1 MRYSL
6 LISAVII
13 TATIASCGSSSS
25 EESSSTP
32 TTQTSMPA
40 TTVSTDTTIKPG
52 GVQPTQA
59 NPQLPAGTLQPIAP
73 VVASGAGLNP
83 KHGMPGHRCDIAEGA
98 PLNSSPTIPTAAK
111 PATATAVPAAQPIVV
126 TKNDPVMVNPAV
138 TKNQVVTAAGM
149 NPEHGK
155 PGHRCDI
162 AVGAPLNSKPTVATP
177 APTPTPAVS
186 SSIPQATPVQQAPV
200 APDNNNAV
208 TAPGMNPEHGKPG
221 HRCDIAVGAPLNSK
235 PAAK

>member
-1 MRYSL
+1 MIYSRFIIAL
-6 LISAVII
+6 TISATV
-13 TATIASCGSSSS
+13 ASCGSSSS
-25 EESSSTP
+25 EETSTAS
-32 TTQTSMPA
+32 TVQTSTPA
-40 TTVSTDTTIKPG
+40 TTVPTDTTVKPG
-52 GVQPTQA
+52 GVQEVQTH
-59 NPQLPAGTLQPIAP
+59 PQLPAGTLQPVAP

-111 PATATAVPAAQPIVV
+111 PSTAVATPQPVVV
-126 TKNDPVMVNPAV
+126 TKNDPIMVSPAA
-138 TKNQVVTAAGM
+138 TKTQVVTAAGM

-177 APTPTPAVS
+177 VATPTPAVS
-186 SSIPQATPVQQAPV
+186 ASIPQATPVQQAPV
-200 APDNNNAV
+200 APGDNNTV

-221 HRCDIAVGAPLNSK
+221 HRCEIAVGAPLNSK
-235 PAAK
+235 PVAK